1 MRGFYWNFLSGTRFI
16 FFFYLFFDALEMQSL
31 ENLFFASLAI
41 VTYVN
46 DLAHCE
52 LICHALNTAKDIH
65 ASIPVVGGIVNK
77 LLSDQAGDIVLV
89 GHDGMYLIFDFKK
102 APFRGQ

>member
-1 MRGFYWNFLSGTRFI
+1 
-16 FFFYLFFDALEMQSL
+16 MQSL

-52 LICHALNTAKDIH
+52 LICHSLDTAKDIH
-65 ASIPVVGGIVNK
+65 ASIPVVCGIVNK

-89 GHDGMYLIFDFKK
+89 CGGVSSVGHEGILLEFFEWHKIYFLF
-102 APFRGQ
+102 FRSSEELT

>member
-1 MRGFYWNFLSGTRFI
+1 
-16 FFFYLFFDALEMQSL
+16 MQSL

-77 LLSDQAGDIVLV
+77 LLSDQAGDIVLICGGVSSV
-89 GHDGMYLIFDFKK
+89 GHGHILLERIAF
-102 APFRGQ
+102 